1 MPLSF
6 QTEEQ
11 SLLWQIVQE
20 INDAWL
26 TNKTEQLINYFHPGV
41 IITGADLH
49 EILGN
54 RDAAIGSYKEFM
66 SNSVVN
72 DYKESDPVINVFG
85 DTAIVSYQFN
95 IVYVM
100 NEKTYSETGRDL
112 FVFNKENDKW
122 LAVWRT
128 LVNVEE
134 KRSQ

>member
-1 MPLSF
+1 MTSF

-11 SLLWQIVQE
+11 SLLWEIVQQ
-20 INDAWL
+20 INDAWVN
-26 TNKTEQLINYFHPGV
+26 NKTEEIAVYFHPD
-41 IITGADLH
+41 ITITGADLH
-49 EILGN
+49 EIMSG
-54 RDAAIGSYKEFM
+54 RDACVASYKDFV

-85 DTAIVSYQFN
+85 STAIVSYQFD
-95 IVYVM
+95 IIYKM

-128 LVNVEE
+128 LVNLESRV
-134 KRSQ
+134 